1 MSAHTDNQV
10 VIAAPLEVVWD
21 VANDIERW
29 PELFAG
35 EYAAAEV
42 LERDEDRVRF
52 RLTTAPG
59 PDGDSHCWVSERC
72 LDRQRRTVSAR
83 RVEPGPF
90 RYMHLFNSFTSVE
103 GGTRLRWIQDF
114 ESRPD
119 APFTDEE
126 MRRRIDAGSRV
137 NLRRHKVVIEGMV
150 AAAGAAGAAGTAGAA
165 GAAGGRG

>member
-10 VIAAPLEVVWD
+10 VIAAPLELVWD
-21 VANDIERW
+21 VANDVERW

-42 LERDEDRVRF
+42 LERDADRVVF
-52 RLTTAPG
+52 RLTTAAG
-59 PDGDSHCWVSERC
+59 PDGESHRWVSERC
-72 LDRQRRTVSAR
+72 FDRQRRTVSAR

-90 RYMHLFNSFTSVE
+90 RYMHLFNSFTAVD

-114 ESRPD
+114 EARPD

-137 NLRRHKVVIEGMV
+137 NLRRHKDVIEAL
-150 AAAGAAGAAGTAGAA
+150 AAPEA
-165 GAAGGRG
+165 RR